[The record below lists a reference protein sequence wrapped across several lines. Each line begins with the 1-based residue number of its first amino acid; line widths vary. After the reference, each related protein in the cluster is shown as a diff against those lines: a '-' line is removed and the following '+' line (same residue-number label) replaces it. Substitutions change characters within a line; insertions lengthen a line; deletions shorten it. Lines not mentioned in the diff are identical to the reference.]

1 MTGHEHDRIAA
12 EARRTLTAA
21 ADQLDADT
29 RRRLAQA
36 RHAALDALGRPRRF
50 GWGLAV
56 TGVAASVAI
65 ALLAATLWLLQPAPA
80 PFAEQTLADLDL
92 LATPDNPELYVD
104 FEFYQWLASQ
114 DHAG

>member
-1 MTGHEHDRIAA
+1 MTGQDDDRIAA
-12 EARRTLTAA
+12 EVRRTLTAA

-36 RHAALDALGRPRRF
+36 RHAALDALERPRRF

-65 ALLAATLWLLQPAPA
+65 ALLAATLWLLQPAPL
-80 PFAEQTLADLDL
+80 AEQTLADLDL

>member
-1 MTGHEHDRIAA
+1 MTGQDDDRLAA
-12 EARRTLTAA
+12 EVRRTLTAA

-29 RRRLAQA
+29 RRRLAEA
-36 RHAALDALGRPRRF
+36 RHAALERPRRF

-56 TGVAASVAI
+56 SGVAAGVAV
-65 ALLAATLWLLQPAPA
+65 ALLAATLWLLQPAPT

>member
-1 MTGHEHDRIAA
+1 MTGQDDDRIAA
-12 EARRTLTAA
+12 EVRRTLTAA

-36 RHAALDALGRPRRF
+36 RYAALHALERPRRF
-50 GWGLAV
+50 GLAV
-56 TGVAASVAI
+56 SGVAASVAI
-65 ALLAATLWLLQPAPA
+65 TLLAATLWLLQPAPT
-80 PFAEQTLADLDL
+80 PVAEQTLADLDL

-104 FEFYQWLASQ
+104 LEFYQWLASQ